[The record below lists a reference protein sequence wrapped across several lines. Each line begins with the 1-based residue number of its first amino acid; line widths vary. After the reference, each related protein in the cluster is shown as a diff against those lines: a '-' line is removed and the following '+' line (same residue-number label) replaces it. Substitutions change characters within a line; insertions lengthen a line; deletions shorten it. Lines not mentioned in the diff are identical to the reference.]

1 MRAGFVGLVGRP
13 NVGKSTL
20 LNQLLGE
27 KLAIATPRPQTTRE
41 RLLGVLNRPGLQLAL
56 VDTPGL
62 HRPRGV
68 GRTRLN
74 QFMVDEAKAALG
86 SVDVLVLLVDVTPE
100 HAPQKARPAHPRD
113 RKREA
118 RPAPAP
124 VLVPAVRIDPGMQ
137 AVLEEIRAANRP
149 TILAL
154 NKVDQ
159 LRDKRQLLPLLEQYG
174 ALGFAAMVPISAKT
188 GAGVPA
194 LLDELEKIV
203 PEGAPLFDE
212 DTLTDRAERWFV
224 TEFVREQVFLLTK
237 REVPY
242 SVAVSVDEF
251 EEGVGRSGGR
261 ELKVAATISVEKE
274 AHKRILVGAGGA
286 MIREIGSRARHELGQ
301 RFDAV
306 VHLSLFVRV
315 DEGWTG
321 DRRKLA
327 DFGYESSG
335 K

>member
-1 MRAGFVGLVGRP
+1 MRAGFIALVGRP

-62 HRPRGV
+62 HRPRGQ
-68 GRTRLN
+68 GRSRLN
-74 QFMVDEAKAALG
+74 QFMVDEAKAALS

-100 HAPQKARPAHPRD
+100 
-113 RKREA
+113 
-118 RPAPAP
+118 APAP
-124 VLVPAVRIDPGMQ
+124 TRKGRKPRPPAVPRVDFALE
-137 AVLEEIRAANRP
+137 AVLEEVRAANKP
-149 TILAL
+149 TVLAL

-159 LRDKRQLLPLLEQYG
+159 LRDKRQLLPLLEDLG
-174 ALGFAAMVPISAKT
+174 KRGFAAMVPISAKT
-188 GAGVPA
+188 GHGVPA
-194 LLDELEKIV
+194 LLEELAKLV
-203 PEGAPLFDE
+203 PEGEPLFDQ

-251 EEGVGRSGGR
+251 EERKGRDGR
-261 ELKVAATISVEKE
+261 RDLRVAATISVEKE
-274 AHKRILVGAGGA
+274 PHKRILVGAAGA
-286 MIREIGSRARHELGQ
+286 MIREIGTRARQELAN
-301 RFDAV
+301 RFDAT

-321 DRRKLA
+321 DRGKLR

-335 K
+335 Q

>member
-1 MRAGFVGLVGRP
+1 MRSGFIALVGRP

-41 RLLGVLNRPGLQLAL
+41 RLLGVLNRPGMQLAL

-62 HRPRGV
+62 HRPKGQ

-74 QFMVDEAKAALG
+74 QFMVDEAKAALT
-86 SVDVLVLLVDVTPE
+86 SVDALVLLVDVTPE
-100 HAPQKARPAHPRD
+100 APPPGRRGKS
-113 RKREA
+113 K
-118 RPAPAP
+118 APAIP
-124 VLVPAVRIDPGMQ
+124 RVDHALE
-137 AVLEEIRAANRP
+137 AVLEEVRAAKKP
-149 TILAL
+149 TVLAL

-159 LRDKRQLLPLLEQYG
+159 LRDKRQLLPLLEDLG
-174 ALGFAAMVPISAKT
+174 RRGFAAMVPISAKT
-188 GAGVPA
+188 GHGVPA
-194 LLDELEKIV
+194 LLEELAKLV
-203 PEGAPLFDE
+203 PEGQPLFDE

-242 SVAVSVDEF
+242 SVAVGVDEF
-251 EEGVGRSGGR
+251 EERKGRDGKR
-261 ELKVAATISVEKE
+261 DLKVAATISVEKE
-274 AHKRILVGAGGA
+274 AHKRILVGAGGG

-301 RFDAV
+301 RFDAT

-321 DRRKLA
+321 DRAKLR

-335 K
+335 Q